1 MKVRVSQM
9 STPLRVLIIEDS
21 EDDALLLSRELQRGG
36 YDLVSERIDTP
47 EAMKTALDGQSWD
60 VVLSD
65 YSMPR
70 FSMSEALT
78 MMKEKGLDL
87 PFIIVSGAIGEEAA
101 VASMRAGVHDYIMKG
116 KIARLL
122 PVIEREL
129 REAQMRRE
137 RKHMEEA
144 LRQSEKMRALGEM
157 AGGVA
162 HDFNNIL
169 AIVLG
174 RAQLAL
180 EDVGDDKARKSIQVI
195 EQTALDATRITQ
207 RLREVAGVRSGR
219 DFEQLNLNQL
229 AEGALQMVECRR
241 VELKKTA
248 GVAIEIGT
256 ELNETAPV
264 KGDAAELR
272 EALVN
277 IIFNAMDAMPEGGN
291 ITIKSGQENGSA
303 FLSISDTGVGIPEE
317 IRGKV
322 FEPFFTTKDSKGTG
336 LGLSVTYGIITHHGG
351 SIEVESAPGKGA
363 TFHIGLPVGNGV
375 K

>member
-1 MKVRVSQM
+1 M
-9 STPLRVLIIEDS
+9 STPLRVLIVEDS
-21 EDDALLLSRELQRGG
+21 EDDAVLLSRELQRAG
-36 YDLVSERIDTP
+36 YDPVSERVDTP
-47 EAMKTALDGQSWD
+47 EAMKAALDGQPWD

-70 FSMSEALT
+70 LSMSEALT
-78 MMKEKGLDL
+78 MVKEKGLDL

-101 VASMRAGVHDYIMKG
+101 VASMRAGVHDYVMKG
-116 KIARLL
+116 KLARLA

-129 REAQMRRE
+129 REAKMRRE
-137 RKHMEEA
+137 RKRMEEA

-180 EDVGDDKARKSIQVI
+180 EDVRDDRTRKSIQII
-195 EQTALDATRITQ
+195 EQTALDAARITQ
-207 RLREVAGVRSGR
+207 RLREFAGVRGGDR
-219 DFEQLNLNQL
+219 DAEQVSLNQL
-229 AEGALQMVECRR
+229 AEGAIQMVECRR
-241 VELKKTA
+241 VELKKTT
-248 GVAIEIGT
+248 GITIEIGT

-264 KGDAAELR
+264 RVNSAELR

-277 IIFNAMDAMPEGGN
+277 IIFNAMDAMPEGGT

-303 FLSISDTGVGIPEE
+303 LLSISDTGTGIPEE

-322 FEPFFTTKDSKGTG
+322 FEPFFTTKAAKGTG
-336 LGLSVTYGIITHHGG
+336 LGLSVTYSIITHHGG

-363 TFHIGLPVGNGV
+363 TFHIRLPADNGV
-375 K
+375 EE

>member
-1 MKVRVSQM
+1 M
-9 STPLRVLIIEDS
+9 STPLHVLIVEDS
-21 EDDALLLSRELQRGG
+21 EDDAVLLTRELQRAG
-36 YDLVSERIDTP
+36 DDPVSERVDTP
-47 EAMKTALDGQSWD
+47 EAMKTALDGQTWD

-101 VASMRAGVHDYIMKG
+101 VASMRAGVHDYVMKG
-116 KIARLL
+116 KLARLA
-122 PVIEREL
+122 PAIEREL
-129 REAQMRRE
+129 REAKMRRE
-137 RKHMEEA
+137 RKRMEEA

-180 EDVGDDKARKSIQVI
+180 EDIGDHKARKSIQVI
-195 EQTALDATRITQ
+195 EQTALDAARITQ
-207 RLREVAGVRSGR
+207 RLREFAGVRGDR
-219 DFEQLNLNQL
+219 DFEQVSLNQL

-241 VELKKTA
+241 VELKKTI
-248 GVAIEIGT
+248 GIKIEIGT

-264 KGDAAELR
+264 RVNSAELR

-277 IIFNAMDAMPEGGN
+277 IIFNAMDAMPEGGS

-303 FLSISDTGVGIPEE
+303 LLSISDTGTGMSEE

-322 FEPFFTTKDSKGTG
+322 FEPFFTTKASKGTG
-336 LGLSVTYGIITHHGG
+336 LGLSVTYSIITNHGG
-351 SIEVESAPGKGA
+351 SIEVESATGKGT
-363 TFHIGLPVGNGV
+363 TFHIRLPACNGV
-375 K
+375 KE

>member
-1 MKVRVSQM
+1 M
-9 STPLRVLIIEDS
+9 STPLHVLIVEDS
-21 EDDALLLSRELQRGG
+21 EDDAVLLNRALQRAG
-36 YDLVSERIDTP
+36 YDPVSERVDTP
-47 EAMKTALDGQSWD
+47 EAMKTALDGQIWD

-78 MMKEKGLDL
+78 MVKEKGLDL

-101 VASMRAGVHDYIMKG
+101 VASMRAGVHDYVMKG
-116 KIARLL
+116 KLARLA

-129 REAQMRRE
+129 REAKMRRE
-137 RKHMEEA
+137 RKRMEET

-180 EDVGDDKARKSIQVI
+180 EDVRDDRTRKSIQII

-207 RLREVAGVRSGR
+207 RLREFAGVRGDR
-219 DFEQLNLNQL
+219 DAEQVSLNQL
-229 AEGALQMVECRR
+229 AEGAIQMVECRR
-241 VELKKTA
+241 VELKKTT
-248 GVAIEIGT
+248 GIAIEIGT
-256 ELNETAPV
+256 ELHETAPV
-264 KGDAAELR
+264 RVNSAELR

-277 IIFNAMDAMPEGGN
+277 IIFNAMDAMPEGGT

-303 FLSISDTGVGIPEE
+303 LLSISDTGVGIPEE
-317 IRGKV
+317 IRAKV
-322 FEPFFTTKDSKGTG
+322 FEPFFTTKASKGTG
-336 LGLSVTYGIITHHGG
+336 LGLSVTYSIINHHGG

-363 TFHIGLPVGNGV
+363 TFNIRLPADNGV
-375 K
+375 KE

>member
-1 MKVRVSQM
+1 M
-9 STPLRVLIIEDS
+9 STPLRVLIVEDS
-21 EDDALLLSRELQRGG
+21 EDDAVLLSRELQRAG
-36 YDLVSERIDTP
+36 YDPVSERVDTP
-47 EAMKTALDGQSWD
+47 EAMKTALDGQTWD
-60 VVLSD
+60 IVLSD

-101 VASMRAGVHDYIMKG
+101 VASMRAGVHDYVMKG
-116 KIARLL
+116 KLARLA
-122 PVIEREL
+122 PAIEREL
-129 REAQMRRE
+129 REAKMRRE
-137 RKHMEEA
+137 RKRMEEA
-144 LRQSEKMRALGEM
+144 LRQAEKMRALGEM

-180 EDVGDDKARKSIQVI
+180 EDIGDHTARKSIQVI
-195 EQTALDATRITQ
+195 EQTALDAARITQ
-207 RLREVAGVRSGR
+207 RLREFAGVRGDR
-219 DFEQLNLNQL
+219 DSEQVSLNQL
-229 AEGALQMVECRR
+229 AEGAIQMVECRR
-241 VELKKTA
+241 VELKKTT
-248 GVAIEIGT
+248 GVAIEIDT

-264 KGDAAELR
+264 RVNSAELR

-277 IIFNAMDAMPEGGN
+277 IIFNAMDAMPEGGS

-303 FLSISDTGVGIPEE
+303 LLSISDTGLGIPEE

-322 FEPFFTTKDSKGTG
+322 FDPFFTTKASKGTG
-336 LGLSVTYGIITHHGG
+336 LGLSVTYSIITNHGG

-363 TFHIGLPVGNGV
+363 TFHIRLPADNGV
-375 K
+375 KE

>member
-1 MKVRVSQM
+1 M
-9 STPLRVLIIEDS
+9 STPLRVLIVEDS
-21 EDDALLLSRELQRGG
+21 EDDAVLLIRELQRGG
-36 YDLVSERIDTP
+36 YDPVSERVDTP
-47 EAMKTALDGQSWD
+47 ETMKTALDGQIWD
-60 VVLSD
+60 IVLSD

-78 MMKEKGLDL
+78 MVKEKGLDL

-101 VASMRAGVHDYIMKG
+101 VASMRAGVHDYVMKG
-116 KIARLL
+116 KLARLA

-129 REAQMRRE
+129 REAKMRRE
-137 RKHMEEA
+137 RKRMEEA

-180 EDVGDDKARKSIQVI
+180 EDIGDDKARKSIQVI
-195 EQTALDATRITQ
+195 EQTALDATRITK
-207 RLREVAGVRSGR
+207 RLREVAGVRVDR
-219 DFEQLNLNQL
+219 DFEQLSLNQL
-229 AEGALQMVECRR
+229 AEGAIQMVECRR

-248 GVAIEIGT
+248 GVTIEICT
-256 ELNETAPV
+256 ELNDTAPV

-277 IIFNAMDAMPEGGN
+277 IIFNAMDAMPEGGS

-317 IRGKV
+317 IRGRV

-351 SIEVESAPGKGA
+351 SIEAESAPGKGA
-363 TFHIGLPVGNGV
+363 TFHIRLPADNGV
-375 K
+375 NE

>member
-1 MKVRVSQM
+1 M
-9 STPLRVLIIEDS
+9 STTIRVLIVEDS
-21 EDDALLLSRELQRGG
+21 EDDALLLIRELQRGG
-36 YDLVSERIDTP
+36 YDLVSERVDTP
-47 EAMKTALDGQSWD
+47 ATMKTALDEQIWD

-65 YSMPR
+65 YAMPR
-70 FSMSEALT
+70 FSMTEALT

-101 VASMRAGVHDYIMKG
+101 VESMRAGVRDYVMKSNL
-116 KIARLL
+116 ARLV

-129 REAQMRRE
+129 QEAQFRRE
-137 RKHMEEA
+137 RIRMEEA

-180 EDVGDDKARKSIQVI
+180 DYVEDEKARKSIQVI
-195 EQTALDATRITQ
+195 EQTALDATRITK
-207 RLREVAGVRSGR
+207 RLREVAGVYGGS
-219 DFEQLNLNQL
+219 DFEQLSLNQL
-229 AEGALQMVECRR
+229 AESAIQMVECRR
-241 VELKKTA
+241 MELKKTA

-277 IIFNAMDAMPEGGN
+277 IIFNAMDAMPEGGT
-291 ITIKSGQENGSA
+291 ITVKSGQENGSA
-303 FLSISDTGVGIPEE
+303 ILSVTDTGIGIPDE
-317 IRGKV
+317 IREKV
-322 FEPFFTTKDSKGTG
+322 FEPFFTTKASKGTG
-336 LGLSVTYGIITHHGG
+336 LGLSVTYSIITHHGG
-351 SIEVESAPGKGA
+351 NIEVESAPGKGA
-363 TFHIGLPVGNGV
+363 TFYIRLPASNGV
-375 K
+375 KE